1 MKKDNHSNKLVVKS
15 NQLIEAS
22 YRLTAGEQKIILSLV
37 SMIRPDDEEFKKY
50 KIKIAEFEK
59 LLGVKNNRIYKDV
72 KDITNELMK
81 KVFTIKT
88 SNSTLQLS
96 WLSSVEYLDGLGE
109 IELEFSPKLKPYL
122 LQLKNR
128 FTSYKLKEI
137 IQLKSF
143 YSLRIY
149 EFLKQYEKIG
159 ERTFSID
166 ELRVLFQ
173 IEENEYARYNDFK
186 RKVIIQAQKEINKK
200 TDLIFEFEEL
210 KTGRKVTSLRFLMQ
224 SKNSIPEVVVIDT
237 IGNPDKDKTDL
248 VHKFKLIKEII
259 DEDITD
265 LEVSTILDAAKGDI
279 NIIKEKYDIAKVTN
293 NINNI
298 VSWMKDAI
306 KNNYQHPKVKKQE
319 STFNNFKQRQYDGK
333 DLKRKLLGWDKYED
347 KASDG
352 VAME

>member
-1 MKKDNHSNKLVVKS
+1 MKKDNHSNKLIVKS

-37 SMIRPDDEEFKKY
+37 SMIRADDDEFKKY

-59 LLGVKNNRIYKDV
+59 LLGIKNNRIYKDV
-72 KDITNELMK
+72 KEITNELMK

-96 WLSSVEYLDGLGE
+96 WLSSVEYLDGIGE
-109 IELEFSPKLKPYL
+109 VELEFSPKLKPYL

-173 IEENEYARYNDFK
+173 IKENEYARYNDFK
-186 RKVIIQAQKEINKK
+186 RKVIIQAKNEINKK
-200 TDLIFEFEEL
+200 TDLTFDYKEL
-210 KTGRKVTSLRFLMQ
+210 KTGRKVTSLRFLIQ
-224 SKNSIPEVVVIDT
+224 SKTSLPDVVVIDS
-237 IGNPDKDKTDL
+237 ISNSDEDKSDIVD
-248 VHKFKLIKEII
+248 KFKLIKEII
-259 DEDITD
+259 EENITE
-265 LEVSTILDAAKGDI
+265 LEASSILDAAKGNI
-279 NIIKEKYDIAKVTN
+279 NIIKEKYAIAKVTN
-293 NINNI
+293 SINNI
-298 VSWMKDAI
+298 VSWMIDAI
-306 KNNYQHPKVKKQE
+306 KNDYQHPKGKKQE
-319 STFNNFKQRQYDGK
+319 GTFNNFKQRQYDGK

-347 KASDG
+347 KAADE